1 MDFCNC
7 MDVVIVS
14 ARRSLSM
21 VCPSPLSNCEKSDA
35 SWLFVDV
42 HHGTTDWADCYQS
55 ANVTHGHGAVPN
67 EIREN

>member
-1 MDFCNC
+1 
-7 MDVVIVS
+7 
-14 ARRSLSM
+14 M